1 MVKITEQLANSVIVA
16 EELGV
21 SDSSSNQSVFKS
33 AGVVFCKSRLL
44 EELVNEADSRIDALA
59 DFFFWQRGRRAC
71 IQHFLGCYSQTHT
84 LINLRGNTHGY
95 HYRTN

>member
-59 DFFFWQRGRRAC
+59 DFFFGNEGGGHVSNISSAA
-71 IQHFLGCYSQTHT
+71 IPKLTH
-84 LINLRGNTHGY
+84 
-95 HYRTN
+95 